1 MSRTVVILT
10 ILTAGIGSLACADPP
25 IPEVPAQTSSNADQ
39 KSSNDTTQ
47 PNSSTPA
54 AATTPAATT
63 ADSAQAAK
71 PAASASDDS
80 KREATLLDQGYKPA
94 MRNGEK
100 VFCKR
105 EIPMG
110 SRLPTA
116 LHCLTVAEAEL
127 IAQEGRETTERIQ
140 RSMVGCM
147 DKASGGCG
155 K

>member
-1 MSRTVVILT
+1 MSRTVVMLT
-10 ILTAGIGSLACADPP
+10 ILTAGIGSLACANPP
-25 IPEVPAQTSSNADQ
+25 TPEVPARTSSSADQ
-39 KSSNDTTQ
+39 KSRDDTTQ
-47 PNSSTPA
+47 PNSSTSA

-63 ADSAQAAK
+63 ADSVPLVK
-71 PAASASDDS
+71 PMASSSDQS
-80 KREATLLDQGYKPA
+80 QREALLLDQGYKPA

-127 IAQEGRETTERIQ
+127 IAKEGRETTERIQ

>member
-1 MSRTVVILT
+1 MSRTVVMLT
-10 ILTAGIGSLACADPP
+10 ILAAGSASLAFADPP
-25 IPEVPAQTSSNADQ
+25 TPEAPAQTPSNADE
-39 KSSNDTTQ
+39 KSRDDTTQ
-47 PNSSTPA
+47 PSSAPA

-63 ADSAQAAK
+63 ADSAQVIK
-71 PAASASDDS
+71 PKASSSDDS
-80 KREATLLDQGYKPA
+80 KREALLVDQGYKPA

-140 RSMVGCM
+140 RNMVGCM

>member
-1 MSRTVVILT
+1 MSRTVVMLT
-10 ILTAGIGSLACADPP
+10 ILTAGIGSPAFADPP
-25 IPEVPAQTSSNADQ
+25 SPEVPAQNRSSADQ
-39 KSSNDTTQ
+39 KSRDDTTQ
-47 PNSSTPA
+47 PNSTSA
-54 AATTPAATT
+54 GATTPAATT
-63 ADSAQAAK
+63 AESAQVAK

-80 KREATLLDQGYKPA
+80 KREAPLLDQGYKPA

-110 SRLPTA
+110 SRLPSA

-127 IAQEGRETTERIQ
+127 IAKEGRETTERIQ
-140 RSMVGCM
+140 RSMVGCLN
-147 DKASGGCG
+147 AATGGCG

>member
-1 MSRTVVILT
+1 MSRTVVMLT
-10 ILTAGIGSLACADPP
+10 MLTAGIAALAFADPP
-25 IPEVPAQTSSNADQ
+25 APEVPAQTRSSADQ
-39 KSSNDTTQ
+39 KSRDDTTQ
-47 PNSSTPA
+47 PNSSAPA

-63 ADSAQAAK
+63 ADRAQVAK
-71 PAASASDDS
+71 PAASSSDDS
-80 KREATLLDQGYKPA
+80 KREALLLDQGYKPA

-140 RSMVGCM
+140 RNTVGCLGA
-147 DKASGGCG
+147 ASGGCG

>member
-1 MSRTVVILT
+1 MLT
-10 ILTAGIGSLACADPP
+10 ILTTGIGSLACADPP
-25 IPEVPAQTSSNADQ
+25 TPEVPAQTRSSADQ
-39 KSSNDTTQ
+39 KSRDDTTQ
-47 PNSSTPA
+47 PNSSTA
-54 AATTPAATT
+54 AGATTPAATP
-63 ADSAQAAK
+63 ADSAQVAK
-71 PAASASDDS
+71 PTESSTDDS
-80 KREATLLDQGYKPA
+80 KREALLVDQGYKPA

-127 IAQEGRETTERIQ
+127 IAKEGRETTERIQ
-140 RSMVGCM
+140 RNTVGCLGA
-147 DKASGGCG
+147 ASGGCG

>member
-1 MSRTVVILT
+1 MSRTVVLLT
-10 ILTAGIGSLACADPP
+10 MLSAGIASLAFADPP
-25 IPEVPAQTSSNADQ
+25 IPEVPAPTRSSADQ
-39 KSSNDTTQ
+39 KSRDDTTQ
-47 PNSSTPA
+47 PNPRTSPGA
-54 AATTPAATT
+54 ATPAATT
-63 ADSAQAAK
+63 TDSAQVAK
-71 PAASASDDS
+71 PPASSSDDS
-80 KREATLLDQGYKPA
+80 KREALLLDQGYKPA

-127 IAQEGRETTERIQ
+127 IAKEGRETTERIQ
-140 RSMVGCM
+140 RNTVGCLSP
-147 DKASGGCG
+147 ASGGCG